1 MNLWEILALVSIL
14 GAGAVVVWGNGWRL
28 RQTLRRMDAMLER
41 AIRGDFTEDTFDET
55 LLSSVGPNW
64 LTTSLPRR
72 YPPGICR
79 RKRTPS
85 TP

>member
-14 GAGAVVVWGNGWRL
+14 GAGAVVVWDRWRL

-55 LLSSVGPNW
+55 LLSSVETK
-64 LTTSLPRR
+64 L
-72 YPPGICR
+72 I
-79 RKRTPS
+79 
-85 TP
+85 